1 MGPKVLLNQPL
12 HGFGQLNYPGVRII
26 MAGVDLKKS
35 WLSFSMASFKG
46 LRWKQI
52 LRYRFWY
59 HYCFCSYCLRPHWP
73 LSFIFSLQF
82 LHFVFIL
89 FSILISSEQK
99 SPSIL
104 NEFVHYT
111 CLLLTTTFISLV
123 FIRLSQCMFLAVNAK
138 APVVLIHALVRY

>member
-1 MGPKVLLNQPL
+1 MKTDLEIPILISFLSLFRLLKASL
-12 HGFGQLNYPGVRII
+12 TAF
-26 MAGVDLKKS
+26 
-35 WLSFSMASFKG
+35 LSFT
-46 LRWKQI
+46 
-52 LRYRFWY
+52 
-59 HYCFCSYCLRPHWP
+59 
-73 LSFIFSLQF
+73 FSLQF